1 MQFKKEETID
11 TCNNMDESQKPY
23 TECKKSYKK
32 EYMLYDSI
40 YMKFSYT
47 WNWSMTEKK
56 GE

>member
-1 MQFKKEETID
+1 
-11 TCNNMDESQKPY
+11 MDESQKPY